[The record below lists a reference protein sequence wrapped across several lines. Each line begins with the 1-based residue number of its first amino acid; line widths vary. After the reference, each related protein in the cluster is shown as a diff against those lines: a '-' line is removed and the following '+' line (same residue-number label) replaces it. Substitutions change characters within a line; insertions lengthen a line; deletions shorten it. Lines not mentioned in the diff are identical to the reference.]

1 MTCSSDTHE
10 PMAAD
15 AAVTPVESRPSVFSD
30 YWEMTKPS
38 ITLLVLVTTAGAMV
52 WAASGLPPLELTV
65 ATIIGMACASGGG
78 AVLNHVLD
86 RDIDRLMERT
96 RRRPVATG
104 RVSVA
109 AATAFG
115 LGLNVLAAVILLSFT
130 NVLTAVLA
138 IGGSA
143 FYVVVY
149 TMVLKRRTPQN
160 IVIGGAAGAIPPL
173 AGWAAVTGEIG
184 LAPLI
189 MFLIIFLWTPPHFWA
204 LAILKKDEYAR
215 AGIPMLPAVATERET
230 AVQILAYTVILA
242 AVSLIPVF
250 TGLLGVLYAVAA
262 IALGGRFILLAYRL
276 LRTHSPLAA
285 RATFLYSLLYLA
297 LLFAAMGADRAI
309 SAI

>member
-1 MTCSSDTHE
+1 ML
-10 PMAAD
+10 
-15 AAVTPVESRPSVFSD
+15 SD

-52 WAASGLPPLELTV
+52 WAAGGLPPLELTV
-65 ATIIGMACASGGG
+65 ATIVGMACASGGG

-115 LGLNVLAAVILLSFT
+115 LGLNLIAAVILLSFT
-130 NVLTAVLA
+130 NVLTAVFA

-215 AGIPMLPAVATERET
+215 AGVPMLPR
-230 AVQILAYTVILA
+230 
-242 AVSLIPVF
+242 SRP
-250 TGLLGVLYAVAA
+250 
-262 IALGGRFILLAYRL
+262 
-276 LRTHSPLAA
+276 SA
-285 RATFLYSLLYLA
+285 RPPSRSWPTP
-297 LLFAAMGADRAI
+297 
-309 SAI
+309 

>member
-1 MTCSSDTHE
+1 
-10 PMAAD
+10 MAAD
-15 AAVTPVESRPSVFSD
+15 AARPVESRPSAFSD

-52 WAASGLPPLELTV
+52 WAAEGLPSIELTL
-65 ATIIGMACASGGG
+65 ATLIGLACASGGG

-109 AATAFG
+109 AATTFG
-115 LGLNVLAAVILLSFT
+115 LGLNVLAAVILLTFT
-130 NVLTAVLA
+130 NTFTTLLA
-138 IGGSA
+138 LGGSA

-215 AGIPMLPAVATERET
+215 AGVPMLPSVATERET

-242 AVSLIPVF
+242 AVSLVPVF
-250 TGLLGVLYAVAA
+250 TGLLGVLYLVAA
-262 IALGGRFILLAYRL
+262 VALGGRFIWLARRL
-276 LRTHSPLAA
+276 LQTHSPLAA

-297 LLFAAMGADRAI
+297 LLFAAMGTDRAI
-309 SAI
+309 AAI

>member
-1 MTCSSDTHE
+1 
-10 PMAAD
+10 MAAD
-15 AAVTPVESRPSVFSD
+15 AAVTPVESRPSVLSD

-52 WAASGLPPLELTV
+52 WAANGLPPIELLV
-65 ATIIGMACASGGG
+65 ATLVGLACASGGG
-78 AVLNHVLD
+78 AVLNHVVD

-96 RRRPVATG
+96 RNRPVATG
-104 RVSVA
+104 RVSVV

-115 LGLNVLAAVILLSFT
+115 LALNVIAAVVLLTFT
-130 NVLTAVLA
+130 NVLTTVLA
-138 IGGSA
+138 LGGSA
-143 FYVVVY
+143 FYVVIY

-204 LAILKKDEYAR
+204 LAILKKEEYAR
-215 AGIPMLPAVATERET
+215 AGVPMLPAVATERET
-230 AVQILAYTVILA
+230 AVQILVYTVILA

-250 TGLLGVLYAVAA
+250 TGLLGVLYAIAA
-262 IALGGRFILLAYRL
+262 IALGGRFIILARRL

-309 SAI
+309 AAI

>member
-1 MTCSSDTHE
+1 
-10 PMAAD
+10 MAAD
-15 AAVTPVESRPSVFSD
+15 AARPVESRPSAFSD

-52 WAASGLPPLELTV
+52 WAAEGLPSIELTL
-65 ATIIGMACASGGG
+65 ATLIGLACASGGG

-115 LGLNVLAAVILLSFT
+115 LGLNVAAATILLTFT

-143 FYVVVY
+143 FYVVIY

-204 LAILKKDEYAR
+204 LAILKKDDYAR
-215 AGIPMLPAVATERET
+215 AGIPMLPVVATERET
-230 AVQILAYTVILA
+230 ALQILAYTVILA
-242 AVSLIPVF
+242 LVSLVPVV
-250 TGLLGVLYAVAA
+250 TGLLGVLYAIAA
-262 IALGGRFILLAYRL
+262 IALGGRFIWLATHL
-276 LRTHSPLAA
+276 LRTHSPLVA

-309 SAI
+309 AAI

>member
-1 MTCSSDTHE
+1 MCSPDAHK

-15 AAVTPVESRPSVFSD
+15 AAVTPVERRPSVLAD

-52 WAASGLPPLELTV
+52 WAAGGLPPVELTL
-65 ATIIGMACASGGG
+65 ATIIGLACASGGG

-115 LGLNVLAAVILLSFT
+115 LGLNVVAAAILLEFT
-130 NVLTAVLA
+130 NVLTTVFA

-143 FYVVVY
+143 FYVVIY

-173 AGWAAVTGEIG
+173 AGWAAVTGEVG

-215 AGIPMLPAVATERET
+215 AGVPMLPAVATERET

-242 AVSLIPVF
+242 VVSLIPVA

-262 IALGGRFILLAYRL
+262 IALGGRFIWLARRL
-276 LRTHSPLAA
+276 LRTHSALAA

-309 SAI
+309 AAI

>member
-1 MTCSSDTHE
+1 
-10 PMAAD
+10 MAAD
-15 AAVTPVESRPSVFSD
+15 AAVTPVESRPSVLSD

-52 WAASGLPPLELTV
+52 WAAGGLPPLGLTV
-65 ATIIGMACASGGG
+65 ATLVGLACASGGG
-78 AVLNHVLD
+78 AVLNHVVD

-96 RRRPVATG
+96 RNRPVATG

-109 AATAFG
+109 AATTFG
-115 LGLNVLAAVILLSFT
+115 IGLNVLAAVILLAFT
-130 NVLTAVLA
+130 NVLTTVLA
-138 IGGSA
+138 LGGSA
-143 FYVVVY
+143 FYVVIY

-173 AGWAAVTGEIG
+173 AGRAAVTGEIG

-215 AGIPMLPAVATERET
+215 AGVPMLPSVATERET
-230 AVQILAYTVILA
+230 AVSILVYTVLLA
-242 AVSLIPVF
+242 AVSLIPLF

-262 IALGGRFILLAYRL
+262 IGLGARFIWLARRL
-276 LRTHSPLAA
+276 LPTHSPLAA
-285 RATFLYSLLYLA
+285 CATFLSSLLYLA

-309 SAI
+309 YAI

>member
-1 MTCSSDTHE
+1 
-10 PMAAD
+10 MAAD
-15 AAVTPVESRPSVFSD
+15 AAVTPVERRPSVRSD

-38 ITLLVLVTTAGAMV
+38 ITLLVLVTCAGAMV
-52 WAASGLPPLELTV
+52 WAANGLPPIELTI
-65 ATIIGMACASGGG
+65 ATLVGLACASGGG
-78 AVLNHVLD
+78 AVLNHVID

-96 RRRPVATG
+96 QNRPVATG
-104 RVSVA
+104 RVSAA
-109 AATAFG
+109 AATTFG
-115 LGLNVLAAVILLSFT
+115 LALNVIATVVLLTFT
-130 NVLTAVLA
+130 NVLTTALA
-138 IGGSA
+138 LGGSA
-143 FYVVVY
+143 FYVVIY

-204 LAILKKDEYAR
+204 LAILKKDDYAR
-215 AGIPMLPAVATERET
+215 AGVPMLPVVATERET
-230 AVQILAYTVILA
+230 AVQILVYTVILA

-250 TGLLGVLYAVAA
+250 TGLLGVLYAIAA
-262 IALGGRFILLAYRL
+262 IALGGRFIWLARRL

-309 SAI
+309 AAI

>member
-1 MTCSSDTHE
+1 
-10 PMAAD
+10 MAAD
-15 AAVTPVESRPSVFSD
+15 AAVTPVERRPSVLAD

-52 WAASGLPPLELTV
+52 WAAGGLPPIELTL
-65 ATIIGMACASGGG
+65 ATIIGLACASGGG

-96 RRRPVATG
+96 RRRPVAVG

-115 LGLNVLAAVILLSFT
+115 LGLNVVAAAILLEFT
-130 NVLTAVLA
+130 NVLTTVFA

-143 FYVVVY
+143 FYVVIY

-173 AGWAAVTGEIG
+173 AGWAAVTGEVG

-242 AVSLIPVF
+242 VVSLIPVA

-262 IALGGRFILLAYRL
+262 IGLGGRFIWLARRL
-276 LRTHSPLAA
+276 LLTHSPLAA

-309 SAI
+309 AAI

>member
-1 MTCSSDTHE
+1 
-10 PMAAD
+10 MAAD

-52 WAASGLPPLELTV
+52 WAAAGLPPVELTV

-109 AATAFG
+109 AATTFG
-115 LGLNVLAAVILLSFT
+115 LGLNLLAAVILLSFT
-130 NVLTAVLA
+130 NVLTAALA

-149 TMVLKRRTPQN
+149 TIVLKRRTPQN

-309 SAI
+309 AAI

>member
-1 MTCSSDTHE
+1 MF
-10 PMAAD
+10 A
-15 AAVTPVESRPSVFSD
+15 D

-52 WAASGLPPLELTV
+52 WAAGGLPPLGLTV
-65 ATIIGMACASGGG
+65 ATLVGLACASGGG
-78 AVLNHVLD
+78 AVLNHVFD

-96 RRRPVATG
+96 RNRPVATG

-115 LGLNVLAAVILLSFT
+115 LALNVIAAVVLLTFT

-215 AGIPMLPAVATERET
+215 AGVPMLPAVATERET
-230 AVQILAYTVILA
+230 AVQILVVHRDPGRRVADPGLHGPAGRALRRRGDRARRPLHPARLPA
-242 AVSLIPVF
+242 A
-250 TGLLGVLYAVAA
+250 AHA
-262 IALGGRFILLAYRL
+262 
-276 LRTHSPLAA
+276 LAA
-285 RATFLYSLLYLA
+285 RRPRHVPLLAAATWRCCSPPWAPTAPSPLSDRPLA
-297 LLFAAMGADRAI
+297 QRLDERLRLAPRGPRAAA
-309 SAI
+309 

>member
-1 MTCSSDTHE
+1 MCSPDAHE

-15 AAVTPVESRPSVFSD
+15 AAVTPVERRPSVLAD

-52 WAASGLPPLELTV
+52 WAAGGLPPVELTL
-65 ATIIGMACASGGG
+65 ATIVGLACASGGG

-104 RVSVA
+104 RVPVA

-115 LGLNVLAAVILLSFT
+115 LGLNVAAAAILLEFT
-130 NVLTAVLA
+130 NVLTTVFA

-143 FYVVVY
+143 FYVVIY

-173 AGWAAVTGEIG
+173 AGWAAVTGEVG

-215 AGIPMLPAVATERET
+215 AGVPMLPAVATERET

-242 AVSLIPVF
+242 VVSLIPVV

-262 IALGGRFILLAYRL
+262 IALGGRFIWLARRL
-276 LRTHSPLAA
+276 LRTHSALAA

-309 SAI
+309 AAI

>member
-1 MTCSSDTHE
+1 ML
-10 PMAAD
+10 
-15 AAVTPVESRPSVFSD
+15 SD

-52 WAASGLPPLELTV
+52 WAAGGLPPLELTV
-65 ATIIGMACASGGG
+65 ATIVGMACASGGG

-115 LGLNVLAAVILLSFT
+115 LGLNLIAAVVLLSFT

-149 TMVLKRRTPQN
+149 TMLLKRRTPQN

-215 AGIPMLPAVATERET
+215 AGVPMLPSVATERET

-242 AVSLIPVF
+242 AVSLIPVA
-250 TGLLGVLYAVAA
+250 TGLLGVLYAVVA

-276 LRTHSPLAA
+276 LRTHTPLAA
-285 RATFLYSLLYLA
+285 RNTFLFSLLYLA

-309 SAI
+309 AAI

>member
-1 MTCSSDTHE
+1 MCSSNAHE

-15 AAVTPVESRPSVFSD
+15 AAVTPVASRPSVFAD
-30 YWEMTKPS
+30 YYEMTKPR
-38 ITLLVLVTTAGAMV
+38 IALLVLITTVGAMV
-52 WAASGLPPLELTV
+52 WAANGLPRVELTI

-96 RRRPVATG
+96 RRRPVADG

-109 AATAFG
+109 AATTFG
-115 LGLNVLAAVILLSFT
+115 LLLNVAAAAILLEFT
-130 NVLTAVLA
+130 NVLTAVFA

-143 FYVVVY
+143 FYVVIY
-149 TMVLKRRTPQN
+149 TMLLKRRTVQN

-173 AGWAAVTGEIG
+173 AGWAAVTGEVG
-184 LAPLI
+184 LAPLV

-215 AGIPMLPAVATERET
+215 AGIPMLPVVATERAT
-230 AVQILAYTVILA
+230 AMQILIYTVILA
-242 AVSLIPVF
+242 VVSLIPVA

-262 IALGGRFILLAYRL
+262 IALGGRFIWLARRL

>member
-1 MTCSSDTHE
+1 MCSSDAHE

-15 AAVTPVESRPSVFSD
+15 AAVTPVERRPSVLAD

-52 WAASGLPPLELTV
+52 WAAGGLPPIELTL
-65 ATIIGMACASGGG
+65 ATIIGLACASGGG

-96 RRRPVATG
+96 RRRPVAVG

-115 LGLNVLAAVILLSFT
+115 LGLNVVAAAILLEFT
-130 NVLTAVLA
+130 NVLTTVFA

-143 FYVVVY
+143 FYVVIY

-173 AGWAAVTGEIG
+173 AGWAAVTGEVG

-242 AVSLIPVF
+242 VVSLIPVA

-262 IALGGRFILLAYRL
+262 IGLGGRFIWLARRL
-276 LRTHSPLAA
+276 LLTHSPLAA

-309 SAI
+309 AAI

>member
-1 MTCSSDTHE
+1 
-10 PMAAD
+10 MAAD
-15 AAVTPVESRPSVFSD
+15 TAVTPVESRPSVLAD

-52 WAASGLPPLELTV
+52 WAAGGLPRVELAV
-65 ATIIGMACASGGG
+65 ATIVGLACASGGG

-109 AATAFG
+109 AATTFG
-115 LGLNVLAAVILLSFT
+115 VGLNVVAAAILLAFT
-130 NVLTAVLA
+130 NLLTAAFA

-149 TMVLKRRTPQN
+149 TMLLKRRTPQN

-173 AGWAAVTGEIG
+173 AGWAAVTGEVG

-204 LAILKKDEYAR
+204 LAILKKDEYAQ
-215 AGIPMLPAVATERET
+215 AGVPMLPSVASERET
-230 AVQILAYTVILA
+230 AIQILAYTVILA
-242 AVSLIPVF
+242 AVSLIPVA
-250 TGLLGVLYAVAA
+250 TGLLGVLYAIAA
-262 IALGGRFILLAYRL
+262 IALGGRFIFLAARL
-276 LRTHSPLAA
+276 LRTHSRIAA

-297 LLFAAMGADRAI
+297 LLFAAMGADRVVAAI
-309 SAI
+309 

>member
-1 MTCSSDTHE
+1 MCSSDAHE

-15 AAVTPVESRPSVFSD
+15 AAVTPVESRPSVLSD

-52 WAASGLPPLELTV
+52 WAAGGLPPLQLTV
-65 ATIIGMACASGGG
+65 ATIVGMACASGGG

-115 LGLNVLAAVILLSFT
+115 LGLNLIAAVVLLTFT

-149 TMVLKRRTPQN
+149 TMLLKRRTPQN

-215 AGIPMLPAVATERET
+215 AGVPMLPSVATERET

-242 AVSLIPVF
+242 AVSLIPVA
-250 TGLLGVLYAVAA
+250 TGLLGVLYAVVA

-276 LRTHSPLAA
+276 LRTHTPLAA
-285 RATFLYSLLYLA
+285 RNTFLFSLLYLA

-309 SAI
+309 AAI

>member
-1 MTCSSDTHE
+1 
-10 PMAAD
+10 MAAD
-15 AAVTPVESRPSVFSD
+15 AAVTPVESRPSVLAD

-52 WAASGLPPLELTV
+52 WAAGGLPPIGLTV
-65 ATIIGMACASGGG
+65 ATLVGLACASGGG
-78 AVLNHVLD
+78 AVLNHVVD

-96 RRRPVATG
+96 RNRPVATG

-109 AATAFG
+109 AATTFG
-115 LGLNVLAAVILLSFT
+115 LALNVIAAVILLAFT
-130 NVLTAVLA
+130 NVLTTVLA

-215 AGIPMLPAVATERET
+215 AGVPMLPAVATERET
-230 AVQILAYTVILA
+230 AVQILVYTVLLA
-242 AVSLIPVF
+242 VVSLIPVVH
-250 TGLLGVLYAVAA
+250 GPARRALRGRGDRARRPLHLPRPAPAA
-262 IALGGRFILLAYRL
+262 S
-276 LRTHSPLAA
+276 RTRALAA

-297 LLFAAMGADRAI
+297 LLFGAMGADRAI
-309 SAI
+309 AAI